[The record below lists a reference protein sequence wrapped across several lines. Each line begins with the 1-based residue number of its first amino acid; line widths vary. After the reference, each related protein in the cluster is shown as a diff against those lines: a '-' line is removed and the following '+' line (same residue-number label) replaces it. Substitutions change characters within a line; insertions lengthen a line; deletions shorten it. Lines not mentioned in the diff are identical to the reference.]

1 MPGKVSEA
9 FPPHRIKS
17 KASHRNFRCG
27 AFFLFP
33 PAACGRDWGG
43 RLIFCEKMLLGG
55 TGGPGALQ
63 TSSDGERRYRRG
75 NFRLLRMGEG
85 KTRAEISDFCGARS
99 EGKRNANFRENLM
112 LAGTGGPSALQTS
125 PPVRKLDRVASFS
138 ARGPAGLTCRASP
151 ANSSIAGA
159 APLDSVR
166 LRRNRSLLL
175 CGTQSSSLTCARGA
189 DRALRCAGQAG
200 REALA
205 AQDAY
210 PVRKQTITE
219 KLSVLTV
226 PAQSKRPECAQ
237 FSGRYRFFKCL
248 LSKCAQF
255 SGRYR

>member
-1 MPGKVSEA
+1 MAKNSISVQELRHFYGFFHLFAGGMTELPRGFDARGSWRA
-9 FPPHRIKS
+9 GRPPDLFGGS
-17 KASHRNFRCG
+17 KAVPERKFPTSAGRGQGGGGYSSFRKG
-27 AFFLFP
+27 L
-33 PAACGRDWGG
+33 
-43 RLIFCEKMLLGG
+43 MLGG
-55 TGGPGALQ
+55 AGGPDALQ
-63 TSSDGERRYRRG
+63 TSS
-75 NFRLLRMGEG
+75 
-85 KTRAEISDFCGARS
+85 
-99 EGKRNANFRENLM
+99 
-112 LAGTGGPSALQTS
+112 
-125 PPVRKLDRVASFS
+125 PVRKLDRVASFS

-175 CGTQSSSLTCARGA
+175 CETQSSSLTCARGA